1 MRIVCALLV
10 LSLPVVTPSTH
21 VHGVAPSDQLKYE
34 TTEFSCVVGGK
45 LTNLPINRVNDEY
58 CDCDDGDDEPGTAAC
73 SHVLMSVFHC
83 DNDGFLTAKIHTS
96 RIHDGICDCCDGSD
110 EEIDGKRPCRN
121 TCSVAAEKFGKEAE
135 QRLKVVKIGFKK
147 RQATV
152 NGEIATYFGREKG
165 LMMKMERELAD
176 LKLLKERVT
185 VHKYREELREQK
197 YRLEVA
203 RQKQV
208 NIHDGE
214 KTSRQD
220 FLEAVEA
227 VEFETLDAIQLADD
241 DAPVTSAEDER
252 ALEILDS
259 NRQTVKSLIELPDST
274 RISLA
279 DYLRMNHNE
288 QARTKKLRPPH
299 TAEELPRDDFRGS
312 LLNSGAGDRKR
323 IGLHALRVIGVVVSP
338 VRALVEMLL
347 YSKRT
352 LWSMLSIPEFAGP
365 VVDKLPD
372 FPPLSRSV
380 WFRRLGGG
388 IVFNSYRLATW
399 GAQVVWDAPVYVY
412 HYLFPTLDNEV
423 KLPTAESLRTVLHE
437 IESDIAKLEKDRNE
451 KREMAEMDYG
461 PDRAYFALKKNCIE
475 KRVEKYQYKF
485 CAFGEVKQDQ
495 TKLGKWDGWY
505 GKEDKGL
512 PSSGKVD
519 YTRMRYSQGDKCYN
533 GPKRSVLL
541 HLECGE
547 RDEILSV
554 DEPSTCVYEMA
565 VRSPLACTAE
575 VYAKAQEDVAF
586 WTRKQLQ

>member
-288 QARTKKLRPPH
+288 QARTKKLCP
-299 TAEELPRDDFRGS
+299 
-312 LLNSGAGDRKR
+312 
-323 IGLHALRVIGVVVSP
+323 
-338 VRALVEMLL
+338 L
-347 YSKRT
+347 Y
-352 LWSMLSIPEFAGP
+352 
-365 VVDKLPD
+365 
-372 FPPLSRSV
+372 
-380 WFRRLGGG
+380 
-388 IVFNSYRLATW
+388 Y
-399 GAQVVWDAPVYVY
+399 
-412 HYLFPTLDNEV
+412 
-423 KLPTAESLRTVLHE
+423 
-437 IESDIAKLEKDRNE
+437 
-451 KREMAEMDYG
+451 
-461 PDRAYFALKKNCIE
+461 
-475 KRVEKYQYKF
+475 
-485 CAFGEVKQDQ
+485 
-495 TKLGKWDGWY
+495 
-505 GKEDKGL
+505 
-512 PSSGKVD
+512 
-519 YTRMRYSQGDKCYN
+519 
-533 GPKRSVLL
+533 
-541 HLECGE
+541 
-547 RDEILSV
+547 
-554 DEPSTCVYEMA
+554 
-565 VRSPLACTAE
+565 
-575 VYAKAQEDVAF
+575 
-586 WTRKQLQ
+586 

>member
-1 MRIVCALLV
+1 MTRIVCALLV
-10 LSLPVVTPSTH
+10 LSLPVVSSSTQI
-21 VHGVAPSDQLKYE
+21 HGVAPSDQLKY
-34 TTEFSCVVGGK
+34 TSNEFSCVVGGK

-58 CDCDDGDDEPGTAAC
+58 CDCDEGDDEPGTAAC
-73 SHVLMSVFHC
+73 SHVIMSVFHC
-83 DNDGFLTAKIHTS
+83 ENDGVLAGKIHTS

-110 EEIDGKRPCRN
+110 EEIDGRRPCPN
-121 TCSVAAEKFGKEAE
+121 KCSVAADKFRKEAE
-135 QRLKVVKIGFKK
+135 QRLEVVKTGFEK

-152 NGEIATYFGREKG
+152 NGEIATYFGREQEWIMTMGK
-165 LMMKMERELAD
+165 EVVE

-185 VHKYREELREQK
+185 VHKDREELRELK

-208 NIHDGE
+208 NFHDSE

-220 FLEAVEA
+220 FSETVEA
-227 VEFETLDAIQLADD
+227 VEFETLDAIQVADD

-252 ALEILDS
+252 ALEVLDS

-288 QARTKKLRPPH
+288 QARTKKKTPRA
-299 TAEELPRDDFRGS
+299 AEERPQDDFLGP
-312 LLNSGAGDRKR
+312 LLNWGAGGRKR

-338 VRALVEMLL
+338 VRALVEVLL
-347 YSKRT
+347 YSRRT
-352 LWSMLSIPEFAGP
+352 LWSALSIPEFAGP
-365 VVDKLPD
+365 VIDRLPD
-372 FPPLSRSV
+372 FPSPSRSV

-388 IVFNSYRLATW
+388 IVYNSYRLVAW

-412 HYLFPTLDNEV
+412 HYLFPTLDNEM
-423 KLPTAESLRTVLHE
+423 KLPLAESLRTVLCE
-437 IESDIAKLEKDRNE
+437 IESNIAKLEKDRNE
-451 KREMAEMDYG
+451 KRETAEMDYG

-475 KRVEKYQYKF
+475 KRVEKYEYKF
-485 CAFGEVKQDQ
+485 CAFGEIKQDQ

-505 GKEDKGL
+505 GGEDKGSPL
-512 PSSGKVD
+512 SGKVD
-519 YTRMRYSQGDKCYN
+519 YARMRYSQGEKCYN
-533 GPKRSVLL
+533 GPERSVLL

-554 DEPSTCVYEMA
+554 DEPSTCVYEMT

-575 VYAKAQEDVAF
+575 VYAKAREDVAF

>member
-1 MRIVCALLV
+1 MYV
-10 LSLPVVTPSTH
+10 L
-21 VHGVAPSDQLKYE
+21 
-34 TTEFSCVVGGK
+34 
-45 LTNLPINRVNDEY
+45 R
-58 CDCDDGDDEPGTAAC
+58 
-73 SHVLMSVFHC
+73 
-83 DNDGFLTAKIHTS
+83 
-96 RIHDGICDCCDGSD
+96 
-110 EEIDGKRPCRN
+110 
-121 TCSVAAEKFGKEAE
+121 
-135 QRLKVVKIGFKK
+135 
-147 RQATV
+147 
-152 NGEIATYFGREKG
+152 
-165 LMMKMERELAD
+165 
-176 LKLLKERVT
+176 
-185 VHKYREELREQK
+185 
-197 YRLEVA
+197 
-203 RQKQV
+203 
-208 NIHDGE
+208 
-214 KTSRQD
+214 
-220 FLEAVEA
+220 
-227 VEFETLDAIQLADD
+227 
-241 DAPVTSAEDER
+241 
-252 ALEILDS
+252 
-259 NRQTVKSLIELPDST
+259 
-274 RISLA
+274 
-279 DYLRMNHNE
+279 
-288 QARTKKLRPPH
+288 RPPH

-323 IGLHALRVIGVVVSP
+323 IGLHALRVIGTSTLQLCDLLLNSAPLFHKGVVVSP

-437 IESDIAKLEKDRNE
+437 IESDIAKLEKDGNE

-475 KRVEKYQYKF
+475 KRVEDAARSKRGLCKQKYEYKF

-505 GKEDKGL
+505 GGEDKGL

-565 VRSPLACTAE
+565 VRSPLACNAE